1 MLSASSVSKHTE
13 DVLEDV
19 LRTIREEFEG
29 PYCVLCETDRKN
41 YVEEEDSLRKQLKE
55 AKESESN
62 CSSFKLRGLL
72 GLPSSPMSK
81 CLKDAQE
88 LLQRVKEDINSK
100 MRTRLTGKSNL
111 PPPSIHGQGSARVPE
126 QDGGHPLA
134 EGNSEPDSA
143 LITSPLNMRCSFS
156 GASDVDVSVN
166 PPVRNETVNET
177 SDRNSSGR
185 RHRRSPPSPP
195 LRQKVLSSN
204 SRLLPETWSDS
215 GSDSPRR
222 SSVRR
227 PAPLPPQS
235 PSNSRP
241 LSEASSGSGSDSPRR
256 SPSVRRPA
264 PPPPQSPSDSRP
276 VSAISSD
283 SGSDSPRRS
292 PSVRR
297 PAPPPPQSP
306 SNSRPLSEASS
317 GSGSDSPRRSP
328 SVRRPAPPPPQSPS
342 NSRPVSAILSDSGS
356 DSPRRFPS
364 VRRSPPSPLH
374 SSRQSRTPRSPGNA
388 SFLSTS
394 PGSPPLDPAMMSMIT
409 QQLSTLAS
417 SLATGSSRGSN
428 RWHVIKENCLEIS
441 GSNVDGV
448 TMNNDSNNC
457 SGADDDASTYAST
470 SSTVLGSGYLS
481 RAPSTYL

>member
-1 MLSASSVSKHTE
+1 MLFASSVSKQTE

-19 LRTIREEFEG
+19 LRTIREEYEG
-29 PYCVLCETDRKN
+29 PYCMLCETDRNK
-41 YVEEEDSLRKQLKE
+41 YVEEVGSLRKQLKE

-62 CSSFKLRGLL
+62 CSSLRGLL
-72 GLPSSPMSK
+72 GLPSSPVSK

-100 MRTRLTGKSNL
+100 MRTRLRGKSNL
-111 PPPSIHGQGSARVPE
+111 PPPSIYGQGSARAPE

-156 GASDVDVSVN
+156 EPGASDVDVSIN

-177 SDRNSSGR
+177 SVRNSLGQ

-204 SRLLPETWSDS
+204 SRLLPETSSDS
-215 GSDSPRR
+215 GSDSSRR

-227 PAPLPPQS
+227 PAPLPPLS

-256 SPSVRRPA
+256 S
-264 PPPPQSPSDSRP
+264 
-276 VSAISSD
+276 
-283 SGSDSPRRS
+283 
-292 PSVRR
+292 
-297 PAPPPPQSP
+297 
-306 SNSRPLSEASS
+306 
-317 GSGSDSPRRSP
+317 

-342 NSRPVSAILSDSGS
+342 NSRPVSAISSDSGNDSPRRSPSVRRPAPPPPLSPTDSGSDSLRRSPSVRRPAPPPPLLPSNLRPLSEASSGSGS
-356 DSPRRFPS
+356 DSPRRSPFPISSHSGSDSLRRSPS

-374 SSRQSRTPRSPGNA
+374 SSRRSRTPRSPGNA
-388 SFLSTS
+388 SFFSSS

-409 QQLSTLAS
+409 QQLNTLAS
-417 SLATGSSRGSN
+417 SLATGNSRGGN
-428 RWHVIKENCLEIS
+428 GQWH
-441 GSNVDGV
+441 
-448 TMNNDSNNC
+448 TMMPPRMHQQ
-457 SGADDDASTYAST
+457 
-470 SSTVLGSGYLS
+470 V
-481 RAPSTYL
+481 PPF

>member
-1 MLSASSVSKHTE
+1 MLFASSVSKQTE

-19 LRTIREEFEG
+19 LRTIREEYEG
-29 PYCVLCETDRKN
+29 PYCMLCETDRNK
-41 YVEEEDSLRKQLKE
+41 YVEEVGSLRKQLKE

-62 CSSFKLRGLL
+62 CSSLRGLL
-72 GLPSSPMSK
+72 GLPSSPVSK

-100 MRTRLTGKSNL
+100 MRTRLRGKSNL
-111 PPPSIHGQGSARVPE
+111 PPPSIYGQGSARAPE

-156 GASDVDVSVN
+156 EPGASDVDVSIN

-177 SDRNSSGR
+177 SVRNSLGQ

-204 SRLLPETWSDS
+204 SRLLPETSSDS
-215 GSDSPRR
+215 GSDSSRR
-222 SSVRR
+222 SSVRG
-227 PAPLPPQS
+227 PAPLPPLS

-256 SPSVRRPA
+256 S
-264 PPPPQSPSDSRP
+264 
-276 VSAISSD
+276 
-283 SGSDSPRRS
+283 
-292 PSVRR
+292 SVRR

-306 SNSRPLSEASS
+306 SNSRPVSAISSDSGNDSPRRSPSVRRPAPPPPLSPSNSRPLSEASS
-317 GSGSDSPRRSP
+317 GSGSDTPRRSP

-342 NSRPVSAILSDSGS
+342 NSRPVSAISSDSGS
-356 DSPRRFPS
+356 DSLRRSPSVRRPAPPLPQSPSNSRPVSTISSHSGSDSLRRFPS

-374 SSRQSRTPRSPGNA
+374 SSRQSRTPR
-388 SFLSTS
+388 
-394 PGSPPLDPAMMSMIT
+394 PP
-409 QQLSTLAS
+409 
-417 SLATGSSRGSN
+417 ATGNSRGGN
-428 RWHVIKENCLEIS
+428 GQWHVIKENCLEIS

-457 SGADDDASTYAST
+457 SGAVIHKTMMPPRMHQH
-470 SSTVLGSGYLS
+470 V
-481 RAPSTYL
+481 PPF